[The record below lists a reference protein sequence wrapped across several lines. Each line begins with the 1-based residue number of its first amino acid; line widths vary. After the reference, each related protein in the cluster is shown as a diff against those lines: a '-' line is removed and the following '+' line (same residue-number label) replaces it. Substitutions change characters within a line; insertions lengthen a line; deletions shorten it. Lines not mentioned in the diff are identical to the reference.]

1 MNYPKNFR
9 EYIEGYLG
17 RKMEKESKID
27 NKFNTQEVPDLKEY
41 LKNEPPLIDKA
52 KSEVAVEEGA
62 ARQTE
67 DHQNKTQKDTDNAD
81 RESVT
86 SEDVVESTE
95 AAVMLSGALTGES
108 KSKAPRTSRRAK
120 PESTSQVVSSG
131 EQMPSRRRRRRNQK
145 AETPKKTTGAFVREW
160 GKDVAIAVV
169 IAVIVMQFIKPT
181 IVKQRSMQPNF
192 YTNDYLFI
200 SKQSYK
206 LFGGQPQR
214 GDVIVFKSK
223 LEDAEGETKML
234 IKRVIGVPGDVI
246 SIHDGKVYINGKE
259 IDDSY
264 TMDSYTNGDIK
275 ELVVPADHLFCMGDN
290 RAVSIDSRSESVG
303 LVSYGDIIG
312 KVVFRVFPLRKFGTI
327 HNPYKN

>member
-1 MNYPKNFR
+1 
-9 EYIEGYLG
+9 
-17 RKMEKESKID
+17 MEKESKIE

-41 LKNEPPLIDKA
+41 LKNEPPLIDKS
-52 KSEVAVEEGA
+52 KSEESSEEGLSQESDSNPSQTQQDVADADSEPAVTGEVAERSEKA
-62 ARQTE
+62 A
-67 DHQNKTQKDTDNAD
+67 A
-81 RESVT
+81 
-86 SEDVVESTE
+86 
-95 AAVMLSGALTGES
+95 LSGETAGTAAGL
-108 KSKAPRTSRRAK
+108 AHRASRRARS
-120 PESTSQVVSSG
+120 ESASQVVSSG
-131 EQMPSRRRRRRNQK
+131 EQTPSRRRRRRNQK
-145 AETPKKTTGAFVREW
+145 AEPAKKTTGGFIKEW

-169 IAVIVMQFIKPT
+169 IAILVMQFIKPT

-206 LFGGQPQR
+206 LFGGQPER

-259 IDDSY
+259 TDDNY
-264 TMDSYTNGDIK
+264 TMDNYTTGDIT

-290 RAVSIDSRSESVG
+290 RAVSIDSRSDSVG
-303 LVSYGDIIG
+303 LVSYKDIVG

>member
-1 MNYPKNFR
+1 
-9 EYIEGYLG
+9 
-17 RKMEKESKID
+17 MEKESKIE

-41 LKNEPPLIDKA
+41 LKNEPPLIDKS
-52 KSEVAVEEGA
+52 KSEESSEEGLSQETGSNQG
-62 ARQTE
+62 QTQQ
-67 DHQNKTQKDTDNAD
+67 DVANAD
-81 RESVT
+81 SEPVVT
-86 SEDVVESTE
+86 EEVTERSEK
-95 AAVMLSGALTGES
+95 AVALSGELAGAATGTV
-108 KSKAPRTSRRAK
+108 PRASRRARS
-120 PESTSQVVSSG
+120 ESASQGASSV
-131 EQMPSRRRRRRNQK
+131 EQTPSRRRRRRNQK
-145 AETPKKTTGAFVREW
+145 VEPAKKTTAGFVKEW

-169 IAVIVMQFIKPT
+169 IAILVMQFIKPT

-206 LFGGQPQR
+206 LFGGQPER

-246 SIHDGKVYINGKE
+246 SIHDGKVYINGKA

-264 TMDSYTNGDIK
+264 TMDNYTTGDITD
-275 ELVVPADHLFCMGDN
+275 LVVPADHLFCMGDN
-290 RAVSIDSRSESVG
+290 RAVSIDSRSDSVG
-303 LVSYGDIIG
+303 LVSYNDIVG

>member
-1 MNYPKNFR
+1 MNCLKNFR
-9 EYIEGYLG
+9 GYIEGYLG
-17 RKMEKESKID
+17 RKMEKESKIE

-41 LKNEPPLIDKA
+41 LKNEPPLIDKS
-52 KSEVAVEEGA
+52 KSEESSEEGLS
-62 ARQTE
+62 Q
-67 DHQNKTQKDTDNAD
+67 
-81 RESVT
+81 ESC
-86 SEDVVESTE
+86 SNPGL
-95 AAVMLSGALTGES
+95 AHRA
-108 KSKAPRTSRRAK
+108 SRRARS
-120 PESTSQVVSSG
+120 ESASQAVSSG
-131 EQMPSRRRRRRNQK
+131 EQTHSRRRRRRNQK
-145 AETPKKTTGAFVREW
+145 AEPAKKTTGGFIKEW

-169 IAVIVMQFIKPT
+169 IAILVMQFIKPT

-206 LFGGQPQR
+206 LFGGQPER

-246 SIHDGKVYINGKE
+246 NIHDGKVYINGKE
-259 IDDSY
+259 TDDSY
-264 TMDSYTNGDIK
+264 TMDNYTTGDIT

-290 RAVSIDSRSESVG
+290 RAVSIDSRSDSVG
-303 LVSYGDIIG
+303 LVSYKDIVG

>member
-1 MNYPKNFR
+1 
-9 EYIEGYLG
+9 
-17 RKMEKESKID
+17 MEKESKID

-52 KSEVAVEEGA
+52 KSEVAAEEGV

-67 DHQNKTQKDTDNAD
+67 DHQKNTQKDTDKAD
-81 RESVT
+81 IETVT
-86 SEDVVESTE
+86 SEDVVEGTE
-95 AAVMLSGALTGES
+95 AAVQLSGALTGAS
-108 KSKAPRTSRRAK
+108 KSKSPRASRRAK
-120 PESTSQVVSSG
+120 PESTSQAVSSG

-303 LVSYGDIIG
+303 LVSYDDIIG

>member
-1 MNYPKNFR
+1 
-9 EYIEGYLG
+9 
-17 RKMEKESKID
+17 MEKESKIE

-41 LKNEPPLIDKA
+41 LKNEPPLIDKS
-52 KSEVAVEEGA
+52 KSEESSEEGLSHKSGSNPSQTQQDVADADSEPAVTGEATERSEKA
-62 ARQTE
+62 A
-67 DHQNKTQKDTDNAD
+67 A
-81 RESVT
+81 
-86 SEDVVESTE
+86 
-95 AAVMLSGALTGES
+95 LSGEPAGVTAGL
-108 KSKAPRTSRRAK
+108 APRASRRARS
-120 PESTSQVVSSG
+120 ESSSQAVSSG
-131 EQMPSRRRRRRNQK
+131 EQTPSRRRRRRNQK
-145 AETPKKTTGAFVREW
+145 AEPAKKTTGGFLKEW

-169 IAVIVMQFIKPT
+169 IAILVMQFIKPT

-206 LFGGQPQR
+206 LFGGQPER

-259 IDDSY
+259 TDDSY
-264 TMDSYTNGDIK
+264 TMDNYTTGDIT

-290 RAVSIDSRSESVG
+290 RAVSIDSRSDSVG
-303 LVSYGDIIG
+303 LVSYKDIVG

>member
-1 MNYPKNFR
+1 
-9 EYIEGYLG
+9 
-17 RKMEKESKID
+17 MEKESKIE

-41 LKNEPPLIDKA
+41 LKNEPPLIDKT
-52 KSEVAVEEGA
+52 KSEESSEEGLSQESGSNPSQTQQDVADADSEPAVTGEVAERSEKA
-62 ARQTE
+62 A
-67 DHQNKTQKDTDNAD
+67 A
-81 RESVT
+81 
-86 SEDVVESTE
+86 
-95 AAVMLSGALTGES
+95 LSGETAGTAAGTVHR
-108 KSKAPRTSRRAK
+108 ASRRARS
-120 PESTSQVVSSG
+120 ESSSQAVSSG
-131 EQMPSRRRRRRNQK
+131 EQTPSRRRRRRNQK
-145 AETPKKTTGAFVREW
+145 AEPAKKTTGGFIKEW

-169 IAVIVMQFIKPT
+169 IAILVMQFIKPT

-206 LFGGQPQR
+206 LFGGQPER

-246 SIHDGKVYINGKE
+246 NIHDGKVYINGKE
-259 IDDSY
+259 TDDSY
-264 TMDSYTNGDIK
+264 TMDNYTTGDIT

-290 RAVSIDSRSESVG
+290 RAVSIDSRSDSVG
-303 LVSYGDIIG
+303 LVSYKDIVG

>member
-1 MNYPKNFR
+1 MSQ
-9 EYIEGYLG
+9 
-17 RKMEKESKID
+17 ESCS
-27 NKFNTQEVPDLKEY
+27 NPSQTQQDVADADS
-41 LKNEPPLIDKA
+41 EPA
-52 KSEVAVEEGA
+52 VTGEVAEMSEIA
-62 ARQTE
+62 A
-67 DHQNKTQKDTDNAD
+67 A
-81 RESVT
+81 
-86 SEDVVESTE
+86 
-95 AAVMLSGALTGES
+95 LSGETAGTAAGL
-108 KSKAPRTSRRAK
+108 AHRASRRARS
-120 PESTSQVVSSG
+120 ESASQAVSSG
-131 EQMPSRRRRRRNQK
+131 EQTPSRRRRRRNQK
-145 AETPKKTTGAFVREW
+145 AEPAKKTTGGFIKEW

-169 IAVIVMQFIKPT
+169 IAILVMQFIKPT

-206 LFGGQPQR
+206 LFGGQPER

-259 IDDSY
+259 TDDSY
-264 TMDSYTNGDIK
+264 TMDHYTTGDIT

-290 RAVSIDSRSESVG
+290 RAVSIDSRSDSVG
-303 LVSYGDIIG
+303 LVSYKDIVG

>member
-1 MNYPKNFR
+1 
-9 EYIEGYLG
+9 
-17 RKMEKESKID
+17 
-27 NKFNTQEVPDLKEY
+27 
-41 LKNEPPLIDKA
+41 
-52 KSEVAVEEGA
+52 
-62 ARQTE
+62 
-67 DHQNKTQKDTDNAD
+67 
-81 RESVT
+81 
-86 SEDVVESTE
+86 
-95 AAVMLSGALTGES
+95 
-108 KSKAPRTSRRAK
+108 
-120 PESTSQVVSSG
+120 
-131 EQMPSRRRRRRNQK
+131 
-145 AETPKKTTGAFVREW
+145 
-160 GKDVAIAVV
+160 
-169 IAVIVMQFIKPT
+169 MQFIKPT

-206 LFGGQPQR
+206 LFGGQPER

-259 IDDSY
+259 TDDSY
-264 TMDSYTNGDIK
+264 TMDNYTTGDIT

-290 RAVSIDSRSESVG
+290 RAVSIDSRSDSVG
-303 LVSYGDIIG
+303 LVSYKDIVG

>member
-1 MNYPKNFR
+1 
-9 EYIEGYLG
+9 
-17 RKMEKESKID
+17 MEKESKIE

-41 LKNEPPLIDKA
+41 LKNEPPLIDKS
-52 KSEVAVEEGA
+52 KSEESSEEGLSQEFGSNPS
-62 ARQTE
+62 QTKQ
-67 DHQNKTQKDTDNAD
+67 DVANAD
-81 RESVT
+81 SEPAVT
-86 SEDVVESTE
+86 EEVAERSEK
-95 AAVMLSGALTGES
+95 AAALSGETAGAAAGL
-108 KSKAPRTSRRAK
+108 APRASRRARS
-120 PESTSQVVSSG
+120 ESASQAVSSG
-131 EQMPSRRRRRRNQK
+131 EQTPSRRRRRRNQM
-145 AETPKKTTGAFVREW
+145 AEPAKKTTGGFIKEW

-169 IAVIVMQFIKPT
+169 IAILVMQFIKPT

-206 LFGGQPQR
+206 LFGGQPER

-246 SIHDGKVYINGKE
+246 NIHDGKVYINGKE
-259 IDDSY
+259 TDDNY
-264 TMDSYTNGDIK
+264 TMDNYTTGDIT

-290 RAVSIDSRSESVG
+290 RAVSIDSRSDSVG
-303 LVSYGDIIG
+303 LVSYKDIVG

>member
-1 MNYPKNFR
+1 
-9 EYIEGYLG
+9 
-17 RKMEKESKID
+17 MEKESKIE

-41 LKNEPPLIDKA
+41 LKNEPPLIDKT
-52 KSEVAVEEGA
+52 KSEESSEEGLSQESGSNPSQTQQDVADADSEPAVTGEVTERSEKA
-62 ARQTE
+62 A
-67 DHQNKTQKDTDNAD
+67 A
-81 RESVT
+81 
-86 SEDVVESTE
+86 
-95 AAVMLSGALTGES
+95 LSGEPAGAAAGTVHR
-108 KSKAPRTSRRAK
+108 ASRRARS
-120 PESTSQVVSSG
+120 ESDSQAVSSG
-131 EQMPSRRRRRRNQK
+131 EQTPSRRRRRRNQK
-145 AETPKKTTGAFVREW
+145 AEPAKKTTGGFIKEW

-169 IAVIVMQFIKPT
+169 IAILVMQFIKPT

-206 LFGGQPQR
+206 LFGGQPER

-246 SIHDGKVYINGKE
+246 NIHDGKVYINGKE

-264 TMDSYTNGDIK
+264 TMDHYTTGDIT

-290 RAVSIDSRSESVG
+290 RAVSIDSRSDSVG
-303 LVSYGDIIG
+303 LVSYKDIVG

>member
-1 MNYPKNFR
+1 
-9 EYIEGYLG
+9 
-17 RKMEKESKID
+17 MEKESKID

-52 KSEVAVEEGA
+52 KSEVATEEGA

-67 DHQNKTQKDTDNAD
+67 DHQNNTQKDTDKAD
-81 RESVT
+81 IETVT
-86 SEDVVESTE
+86 SEDVVEGTE
-95 AAVMLSGALTGES
+95 AAVQLSGALTGES
-108 KSKAPRTSRRAK
+108 KSKAPRASRRAK
-120 PESTSQVVSSG
+120 PESTSQTVSSG

-145 AETPKKTTGAFVREW
+145 AENPKKTTGAFVREW

-303 LVSYGDIIG
+303 LVSYDDIIG

>member
-1 MNYPKNFR
+1 
-9 EYIEGYLG
+9 
-17 RKMEKESKID
+17 MEKESKIE

-41 LKNEPPLIDKA
+41 LKNEPPLIDKS
-52 KSEVAVEEGA
+52 KSEESSEDGLSQEAGSNPSQTKQDVADADSEPAVTGEVTESSEKAAALSGEPAGA
-62 ARQTE
+62 AAGTVHR
-67 DHQNKTQKDTDNAD
+67 A
-81 RESVT
+81 
-86 SEDVVESTE
+86 
-95 AAVMLSGALTGES
+95 
-108 KSKAPRTSRRAK
+108 SRRARS
-120 PESTSQVVSSG
+120 ESSSQAVSSG
-131 EQMPSRRRRRRNQK
+131 EQTPSRRRRRRNQK
-145 AETPKKTTGAFVREW
+145 AEPAKKTTGGFIKEW

-169 IAVIVMQFIKPT
+169 IAILVMQFIKPT

-206 LFGGQPQR
+206 LFGGQPER

-246 SIHDGKVYINGKE
+246 NIHDGKVYINGKE
-259 IDDSY
+259 TDDNY
-264 TMDSYTNGDIK
+264 TMDNYTTGDIK

-290 RAVSIDSRSESVG
+290 RAVSIDSRSDSVG
-303 LVSYGDIIG
+303 LVSYKDIVG

>member
-1 MNYPKNFR
+1 
-9 EYIEGYLG
+9 
-17 RKMEKESKID
+17 MEKESKIE

-41 LKNEPPLIDKA
+41 LKNEPPLIDKT
-52 KSEVAVEEGA
+52 KSEESSEEGLSQESGSNPSQTQQDVADADSEPAVTGEVTERSEKA
-62 ARQTE
+62 A
-67 DHQNKTQKDTDNAD
+67 A
-81 RESVT
+81 
-86 SEDVVESTE
+86 
-95 AAVMLSGALTGES
+95 LSGEPAGVTAGL
-108 KSKAPRTSRRAK
+108 APRASRRARS
-120 PESTSQVVSSG
+120 ESSSQAVSSG
-131 EQMPSRRRRRRNQK
+131 EQTPSRRRRRRNQK
-145 AETPKKTTGAFVREW
+145 AEPAKKTTGGFIKEW

-169 IAVIVMQFIKPT
+169 IAILVMQFIKPT

-206 LFGGQPQR
+206 LFGGQPER

-246 SIHDGKVYINGKE
+246 NIHDGKVYINGKE
-259 IDDSY
+259 TDDNY
-264 TMDSYTNGDIK
+264 TMDNYTTGDITD
-275 ELVVPADHLFCMGDN
+275 LVVPADHLFCMGDN
-290 RAVSIDSRSESVG
+290 RAVSIDSRSDSVG
-303 LVSYGDIIG
+303 LVSYNDIVG

>member
-1 MNYPKNFR
+1 
-9 EYIEGYLG
+9 
-17 RKMEKESKID
+17 MEKEYKID

-52 KSEVAVEEGA
+52 KSEVATEEGA

-67 DHQNKTQKDTDNAD
+67 DHQNNTQKDTDKAD
-81 RESVT
+81 IETVT
-86 SEDVVESTE
+86 SEDVVEGTE
-95 AAVMLSGALTGES
+95 AAVQLSGALTGAS
-108 KSKAPRTSRRAK
+108 KSKSPKASRRAK
-120 PESTSQVVSSG
+120 PDSTSQAVSTG
-131 EQMPSRRRRRRNQK
+131 EQTPSRRRRRRNQK

-303 LVSYGDIIG
+303 LVSYDDIIG

>member
-1 MNYPKNFR
+1 
-9 EYIEGYLG
+9 
-17 RKMEKESKID
+17 MEKESKID
-27 NKFNTQEVPDLKEY
+27 NKFNTQEVPNLKEY

-52 KSEVAVEEGA
+52 KSEVATEEGA

-67 DHQNKTQKDTDNAD
+67 DHQNNTQKDTDKAD
-81 RESVT
+81 IETVT
-86 SEDVVESTE
+86 SEDVVEGTE
-95 AAVMLSGALTGES
+95 AAVQLSRALTGALKS
-108 KSKAPRTSRRAK
+108 KSPRASRRAK
-120 PESTSQVVSSG
+120 PESTSQAVSTG
-131 EQMPSRRRRRRNQK
+131 EQTPSRRRRRRNQK

-303 LVSYGDIIG
+303 LVSYDDIIG

>member
-1 MNYPKNFR
+1 
-9 EYIEGYLG
+9 
-17 RKMEKESKID
+17 MEKESKIE

-41 LKNEPPLIDKA
+41 LKNEPPLIDKS
-52 KSEVAVEEGA
+52 KSEESSEEGLSHESGSNPS
-62 ARQTE
+62 QTQQ
-67 DHQNKTQKDTDNAD
+67 DVAD
-81 RESVT
+81 ADSEPAVT
-86 SEDVVESTE
+86 EEVVERSE
-95 AAVMLSGALTGES
+95 KAAALSGEPAGAAAGTV
-108 KSKAPRTSRRAK
+108 PRASRRARS
-120 PESTSQVVSSG
+120 ESASQAVSSG
-131 EQMPSRRRRRRNQK
+131 EQTPSRRRRRRNHK
-145 AETPKKTTGAFVREW
+145 AEPAKKTTGGFIKEW

-169 IAVIVMQFIKPT
+169 IAILVMQFIKPT

-206 LFGGQPQR
+206 LFGGQPER

-246 SIHDGKVYINGKE
+246 NIHDGKVYINGKE
-259 IDDSY
+259 TDDNY
-264 TMDSYTNGDIK
+264 TMDNYTTGDIT

-290 RAVSIDSRSESVG
+290 RAVSIDSRSDSVG
-303 LVSYGDIIG
+303 LVSYKDIVG

>member
-1 MNYPKNFR
+1 
-9 EYIEGYLG
+9 
-17 RKMEKESKID
+17 MEKESKIE

-41 LKNEPPLIDKA
+41 LKNEPPLIDKS
-52 KSEVAVEEGA
+52 KSEESSEDGLSQEAGSNPSQTKQDVADADSEPAVTGEVTERSEKAAALSGEPAGA
-62 ARQTE
+62 AAGTVHR
-67 DHQNKTQKDTDNAD
+67 A
-81 RESVT
+81 
-86 SEDVVESTE
+86 
-95 AAVMLSGALTGES
+95 
-108 KSKAPRTSRRAK
+108 SRRARS
-120 PESTSQVVSSG
+120 ESSSQAVSSG
-131 EQMPSRRRRRRNQK
+131 EQTTSRRRRRRNQK
-145 AETPKKTTGAFVREW
+145 AEPAKKTTGGFIKEW

-169 IAVIVMQFIKPT
+169 IAILVMQFIKPT

-206 LFGGQPQR
+206 LFGGQPER

-246 SIHDGKVYINGKE
+246 NIHDGKVYINGKE
-259 IDDSY
+259 TDDNY
-264 TMDSYTNGDIK
+264 TMDNYTTGDITD
-275 ELVVPADHLFCMGDN
+275 LVVPADHLFCMGDN
-290 RAVSIDSRSESVG
+290 RAVSIDSRSDSVG
-303 LVSYGDIIG
+303 LVSYNDIVG

>member
-1 MNYPKNFR
+1 
-9 EYIEGYLG
+9 
-17 RKMEKESKID
+17 MEKESKID

-52 KSEVAVEEGA
+52 KSEVATEEVA

-67 DHQNKTQKDTDNAD
+67 DHQNNTQKDTDKAD
-81 RESVT
+81 IETVT
-86 SEDVVESTE
+86 SEDVVEGTE
-95 AAVMLSGALTGES
+95 AAVQLSGALTGES
-108 KSKAPRTSRRAK
+108 KSKAPRASRRAK
-120 PESTSQVVSSG
+120 PESTSQTVSSG

-303 LVSYGDIIG
+303 LVSYDDIIG

>member
-1 MNYPKNFR
+1 
-9 EYIEGYLG
+9 
-17 RKMEKESKID
+17 MEKESKID
-27 NKFNTQEVPDLKEY
+27 NKFNTQEVPNLKEY

-52 KSEVAVEEGA
+52 KSEVATEEGA

-67 DHQNKTQKDTDNAD
+67 DHQNNTQKDTDKAD
-81 RESVT
+81 IETVT
-86 SEDVVESTE
+86 SEDVVEGTE
-95 AAVMLSGALTGES
+95 AAVQLSGALTGES
-108 KSKAPRTSRRAK
+108 KSKAPRASRRAK
-120 PESTSQVVSSG
+120 PESTSQAVSTG
-131 EQMPSRRRRRRNQK
+131 EQTPSRRRRRRNQK

-303 LVSYGDIIG
+303 LVSYDDIIG

>member
-1 MNYPKNFR
+1 
-9 EYIEGYLG
+9 
-17 RKMEKESKID
+17 MEKESKIE

-41 LKNEPPLIDKA
+41 LKNEPPLIDKS
-52 KSEVAVEEGA
+52 KSEESSEEGLSQESCSNPSQTQQDVADADSEPAVTGEVAERSEKA
-62 ARQTE
+62 A
-67 DHQNKTQKDTDNAD
+67 A
-81 RESVT
+81 
-86 SEDVVESTE
+86 
-95 AAVMLSGALTGES
+95 LSGETAGTAAGL
-108 KSKAPRTSRRAK
+108 AHRASRRARS
-120 PESTSQVVSSG
+120 ESASQAVSSG
-131 EQMPSRRRRRRNQK
+131 EQTHSRRRRRRNQK
-145 AETPKKTTGAFVREW
+145 AEPAKGGFIKEW

-169 IAVIVMQFIKPT
+169 IAILVMQFIKPT

-206 LFGGQPQR
+206 LFGGQPER

-246 SIHDGKVYINGKE
+246 NIHDGKVYINGKE
-259 IDDSY
+259 TDDSY
-264 TMDSYTNGDIK
+264 TMDHYTTGDIT

-290 RAVSIDSRSESVG
+290 RAVSIDSRSDSVG
-303 LVSYGDIIG
+303 LVSYKDIVG

>member
-1 MNYPKNFR
+1 
-9 EYIEGYLG
+9 
-17 RKMEKESKID
+17 MEKESKID

-52 KSEVAVEEGA
+52 KSEVATEEGA

-67 DHQNKTQKDTDNAD
+67 DHQNNTQKDTDKAD
-81 RESVT
+81 IETVT
-86 SEDVVESTE
+86 SEDVVEGTE
-95 AAVMLSGALTGES
+95 AAVQLSGALTGAS
-108 KSKAPRTSRRAK
+108 KSKSPKASRRAK
-120 PESTSQVVSSG
+120 PDSTSQAVSTG
-131 EQMPSRRRRRRNQK
+131 EQTPSRRRRRRNQK

-303 LVSYGDIIG
+303 LVSYDDIIG

>member
-1 MNYPKNFR
+1 
-9 EYIEGYLG
+9 
-17 RKMEKESKID
+17 MEKESKID

-52 KSEVAVEEGA
+52 KSEVATEEGA

-67 DHQNKTQKDTDNAD
+67 DHQNNTQKDTDKAD
-81 RESVT
+81 IETVT
-86 SEDVVESTE
+86 SEDVVEGTE
-95 AAVMLSGALTGES
+95 AAVQLSGALTGAS
-108 KSKAPRTSRRAK
+108 MNKTPRASRRAK
-120 PESTSQVVSSG
+120 PESTSQAVSTVG
-131 EQMPSRRRRRRNQK
+131 QTPSRRRRRRNQK

-275 ELVVPADHLFCMGDN
+275 ELVVPADHLFCCLLYTSPSPRD
-290 RAVSIDSRSESVG
+290 
-303 LVSYGDIIG
+303 
-312 KVVFRVFPLRKFGTI
+312 
-327 HNPYKN
+327 

>member
-1 MNYPKNFR
+1 
-9 EYIEGYLG
+9 
-17 RKMEKESKID
+17 MEKESKID

-52 KSEVAVEEGA
+52 KSEVATEEGA

-67 DHQNKTQKDTDNAD
+67 DHQNNTQKDTDKAD
-81 RESVT
+81 IETVT
-86 SEDVVESTE
+86 SEDVVEGTE
-95 AAVMLSGALTGES
+95 AAVQLSGALTGAS
-108 KSKAPRTSRRAK
+108 KSKSPKASRRAK
-120 PESTSQVVSSG
+120 PDSTSQAVSTG
-131 EQMPSRRRRRRNQK
+131 EQTPSRRRRRRNQK

-264 TMDSYTNGDIK
+264 TMDSYTNGNIK

-303 LVSYGDIIG
+303 LVSYDDIIG

>member
-1 MNYPKNFR
+1 
-9 EYIEGYLG
+9 
-17 RKMEKESKID
+17 MEKESKID

-52 KSEVAVEEGA
+52 KSEVATEEGA

-67 DHQNKTQKDTDNAD
+67 DHQNNTQKDTDKAD
-81 RESVT
+81 IETVT
-86 SEDVVESTE
+86 SEDVVEGTE
-95 AAVMLSGALTGES
+95 AAVQLSGALTGAS
-108 KSKAPRTSRRAK
+108 MNKTPRASRRAK
-120 PESTSQVVSSG
+120 PESTSQAVSTVG
-131 EQMPSRRRRRRNQK
+131 QTPSRRRRRRNQK

-303 LVSYGDIIG
+303 LVSYDDIIG

>member
-1 MNYPKNFR
+1 
-9 EYIEGYLG
+9 
-17 RKMEKESKID
+17 MEKESKID

-52 KSEVAVEEGA
+52 KSEVATEEGA

-67 DHQNKTQKDTDNAD
+67 DHQNNTQKDTDKAD
-81 RESVT
+81 IETVT
-86 SEDVVESTE
+86 SEDVVEGTE
-95 AAVMLSGALTGES
+95 AAVQLSGALTGES
-108 KSKAPRTSRRAK
+108 KSKAPRASRRAK
-120 PESTSQVVSSG
+120 PESTSQAVSTG
-131 EQMPSRRRRRRNQK
+131 EQTPSRRRRRRNQK

-303 LVSYGDIIG
+303 LVSYDDIIG